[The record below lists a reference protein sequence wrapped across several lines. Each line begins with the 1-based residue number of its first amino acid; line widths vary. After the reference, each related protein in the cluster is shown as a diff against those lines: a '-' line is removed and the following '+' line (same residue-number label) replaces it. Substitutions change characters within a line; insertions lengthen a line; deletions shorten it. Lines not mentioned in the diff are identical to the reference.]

1 MRPLLLLPPLFLLTA
16 PFPEQPTEDSYNAA
30 AGSTI
35 EQERHPAPQAQ
46 VDSAPPEVQLS
57 PPPDAERVQVPPGYV
72 GVSNPAFPLLE
83 PSANSIPLGRRYD
96 ASDLAPY
103 FLKGNTAEAK
113 AQFDKGHFIAAWQ
126 LLADQGNSL
135 PVRYLRALSALRSEQ
150 YKEAAEE
157 MSALAGE
164 YSALRDRCLAHA
176 ALAFEELHQF
186 SAAAEKYRQVPPGSR
201 LYGDAQLG
209 LARAL
214 HGMGN
219 ADGAIDALSSTSKL
233 VAPAWGRDIGAE
245 ALAALADLLR
255 ERRNFAQERAALVKL
270 WTMHALS
277 PLSNQAERR
286 LGLASLPV
294 ELRLARAEQLIEAH
308 RNRRGLA
315 LLQPIVSKLKLP
327 DPVACRA
334 QFAYGKALRKERQH
348 TKAVSALV
356 PVVAHCSDPEL
367 RARAMYVLG
376 SSRSIVDPA
385 RAAQTYEALAR
396 EFPTHAF
403 ADDAL
408 FYAADLHLRAGE
420 VERAT
425 AILRQ
430 VAADYREGDFAAES
444 LFKLFWILRDHGELK
459 PALEILDEV
468 EARYGKA
475 DESYEVERA
484 RYWKARALEKSA
496 DVQAAAQLL
505 EALTTEHPAT
515 YYGLLARLRLIE
527 LDRVRAERVARQIN
541 VPPAASGA
549 LWPLFAGP
557 MGDDPHFLAAV
568 ELLRLGFP
576 DSVSS
581 ELLSVERP
589 RLSRP
594 SVRLLVEVLA
604 AAGDARAA
612 HAVARASL
620 RADLSGRIRPE
631 NLFVWQIAYP
641 NAFHDVVERHCREVN
656 VDPYLLQAL
665 IREESALDPKAFS
678 WAGAL
683 GLSQLMLP
691 TAQGIARTLKISGV
705 TQDSLLDPDL
715 NLRLGSW
722 YLGTL
727 LKRFEGN
734 KAEALAAYNA
744 GAAVVKQWR
753 ALKSDLDLDAWIE
766 EIPFAETRG
775 YVKRVMRSY
784 NTYKLLY
791 GASDS
796 IQAVGRSGS

>member
-1 MRPLLLLPPLFLLTA
+1 MRPRLLLAPLFVLSA
-16 PFPEQPTEDSYNAA
+16 AFPGQPDSYNAA
-30 AGSTI
+30 ASSTI
-35 EQERHPAPQAQ
+35 EQEHHLAPQ
-46 VDSAPPEVQLS
+46 VPVENAPPEAQLS
-57 PPPDAERVQVPPGYV
+57 PPADAETVQVPPGYV
-72 GVSNPAFPLLE
+72 GVSNPAFPVLD
-83 PSANSIPLGRRYD
+83 PSASSIPLGRRFD
-96 ASDLAPY
+96 PSDLAPY
-103 FLKGNTAEAK
+103 FSKGKTAEAK
-113 AQFDKGHFIAAWQ
+113 AQFDQGHFSAARQ
-126 LLADQGNSL
+126 LLADQGNSPL
-135 PVRYLRALSALRSEQ
+135 PVRYLRALSALRAEL
-150 YKEAAEE
+150 YEEAAEE

-164 YSALRDRCLAHA
+164 YTALRDRCFAHA

-186 SAAAEKYRQVPPGSR
+186 SAAAEKYQQVPPGSR

-209 LARAL
+209 LARVL
-214 HGMGN
+214 HRMGN
-219 ADGAIDALSSTSKL
+219 VDGAIDALASTSKFQ
-233 VAPAWGRDIGAE
+233 APGWGRDIGAE

-255 ERRNFAQERAALVKL
+255 ERRKFALERAALIKL

-277 PLSNQAERR
+277 PLSNHAEKR
-286 LGLASLPV
+286 LGLSSLPV
-294 ELRLARAEQLIEAH
+294 ELRLVRAEQLIEAH

-315 LLQPIVSKLKLP
+315 LLQSFVSTLKLP
-327 DPVACRA
+327 DPLACRA
-334 QFAYGKALRKERQH
+334 QFAYGKGLRKERQH
-348 TKAVSALV
+348 TKAVRALV
-356 PVVAHCSDPEL
+356 PVVARCRDPDL

-376 SSRSIVDPA
+376 SSRSIIDPTH
-385 RAAQTYEALAR
+385 AAQTYEALAR
-396 EFPTHAF
+396 EFPNHAF

-408 FYAADLHLRAGE
+408 FYAADLHLRSGE
-420 VERAT
+420 VDRAI
-425 AILRQ
+425 AMLRR
-430 VAADYREGDFAAES
+430 VTVDYRNGDFAAES
-444 LFKLFWILRDHGELK
+444 LFKLFWIHRDRGELK
-459 PALEILDEV
+459 PAIEILDEV

-484 RYWKARALEKSA
+484 HYWKARSLEHSA
-496 DVQAAAQLL
+496 DAQAAAPLL
-505 EALTTEHPAT
+505 EALTAEHPTT
-515 YYGLLARLRLIE
+515 YYGLLARIRLGQ
-527 LDRVRAERVARQIN
+527 LDPARAERVARQIN
-541 VPPAASGA
+541 IPSSTAGT

-557 MGDDPHFLAAV
+557 MSDEPHFLAAV
-568 ELLRLGFP
+568 ELLRLGFADAVP
-576 DSVSS
+576 S
-581 ELLSVERP
+581 ELLAVDRP

-594 SVRLLVEVLA
+594 SVRLLVELLA
-604 AAGDARAA
+604 AAGDARSA

-641 NAFHDVVERHCREVN
+641 NAFHDVVERHCREMN

-665 IREESALDPKAFS
+665 IREESALDPKALS

-691 TAQGIARTLKISGV
+691 TAQGIARTLKISGI
-705 TQDSLLDPDL
+705 TQDSLLEPDL

-744 GAAVVKQWR
+744 GAGVVKQWR
-753 ALKSDLDLDAWIE
+753 AAKSGLDLDAWIE

-791 GASDS
+791 GSSDS
-796 IQAVGRSGS
+796 IQAVSWSGS